1 MSPQHGELEVA
12 CDESGYEGDKLIGT
26 TTDVF
31 AHASVALAFESAAD
45 CMRELRARI
54 RSPAEEYKANHILR
68 QKHRDVLTW
77 FLGPSSPIR
86 GRAQVFLI
94 DKEYFLVRSLVD
106 VLIPDPSTEDDEVAD
121 DRLYVESRPHPG
133 DEPWRRFLVA
143 ANDLLRSRGRPEGPA
158 SVDAFFQALG
168 LLRGPVVNRLT
179 GARARAEE
187 FQRQPG
193 DDRFDPLT
201 PAIAAAV
208 AHWSTEGH
216 PVVILHDQQNTL
228 SPRRIARLIGSI
240 NASGTEHRLVRLD
253 LVDSRWDPRVQV
265 ADIVGGAIRKIAQD
279 ALNGHEDGEL
289 TALLPPFVSA
299 HAIWGDHRSRGIF
312 ATSPTLHS

>member
-1 MSPQHGELEVA
+1 VISDQRWELEIA

-31 AHASVALAFESAAD
+31 AHASVALDIESAAE
-45 CMRELRARI
+45 CIRELRARI

-77 FLGPSSPIR
+77 FLGPSSPLQ

-94 DKEYFLVRSLVD
+94 DKEYFLLRSLVD
-106 VLIPDPSTEDDEVAD
+106 ALVADPSTEDNEWANDLYIEGRGRP
-121 DRLYVESRPHPG
+121 DR
-133 DEPWRRFLVA
+133 EPWSQFLVA
-143 ANDLLRSRGRPEGPA
+143 ANDLLRSRGRPEGQV
-158 SVDAFFQALG
+158 SVDAFFAALG
-168 LLRGPVVNRLT
+168 RLSGPIVDQLV

-187 FQRQPG
+187 FQRQLA

-201 PAIAAAV
+201 PAIAAVV
-208 AHWSTEGH
+208 AHWSSEGQ

-228 SPRRIARLIGSI
+228 SPRRIARLIESI
-240 NASGTEHRLVRLD
+240 NASPTGQRVVRLD
-253 LVDSRWDPRVQV
+253 LVDSRLDPRVQV

-289 TALLPPFVSA
+289 TALLPPFVSP
-299 HAIWGDHRSRGIF
+299 HSIWNDRSRQLF
-312 ATSPTLHS
+312 ATSPTIQS